1 MTAITSPNDIA
12 WSEPILPQVSDPAW
26 EAEVKRTTGSIPDFM
41 RRVAPSP
48 WIRRFVVNSRS
59 YRYTYLSP
67 RHADIC
73 FLVTSQENACRY
85 CYGAAR
91 AMMRLLG
98 YSDAFTMQIERE
110 AQLAELDERERAF
123 IQFSRNLARSNPRPG
138 RMAREQLM
146 ALGYSKEVVTEMAF
160 MIAVNCMG
168 NRVTTLLACP
178 PEFALERFSTSWMAW
193 LLRPILKRQMR
204 RQPPEYQGNGVAQ
217 SSTFA
222 PLATLLESV
231 PKAAMLLQ
239 ETLDDAFASD
249 VIPRPTKA
257 LMFGVVARALE
268 CQFCESNVSRMLES
282 IGFTAAEV
290 NTALSTLSSPRL
302 DANGQ
307 ALIAW
312 VRDTVRY
319 QPSEV
324 QRRTRTLL
332 AQVGPEQTLEAIG
345 IAALAN
351 GVVRLAMLYP

>member
-1 MTAITSPNDIA
+1 AAITSPNDIS
-12 WSEPILPQVSDPAW
+12 WSDPILPQVADAAW
-26 EAEVKRTTGSIPDFM
+26 EAEVKRAMGNVPDFM
-41 RRVAPSP
+41 LRVTPSP
-48 WIRRFVVNSRS
+48 WMRRFVMNTHS
-59 YRYTYLSP
+59 YRYMHLSP

-98 YSDAFTMQIERE
+98 YSDAFTTQIERE

-160 MIAVNCMG
+160 MIALNCMG
-168 NRVTTLLACP
+168 NRITTLMACR
-178 PEFALERFSTSWMAW
+178 PEFALERFSTSWLAR
-193 LLRPILKRQMR
+193 LLRPIIKRQMR
-204 RQPPEYQGNGVAQ
+204 RMPPEYTSNGAGGARTLFPVA
-217 SSTFA
+217 A
-222 PLATLLESV
+222 LLDSV
-231 PKAAMLLQ
+231 PKAAALLQ
-239 ETLDDAFASD
+239 DTLDDAFAST
-249 VIPRPTKA
+249 VIPRSTKA

-268 CQFCESNVSRMLES
+268 CEFCESNVSRMLES
-282 IGFTAAEV
+282 AGFTAAEV
-290 NTALSTLSSPRL
+290 DSALSTLSSPRL

-307 ALIAW
+307 ALISW

-332 AQVGPEQTLEAIG
+332 AQVGPEQALEAIG
-345 IAALAN
+345 VAALAN
-351 GVVRLAMLYP
+351 GVVRLAMLHP